1 MFSSIILMTASMF
14 VFLFKMTSMFWDTR
28 SAMKNV
34 NILNNYCLIKSVI
47 SSFTTDSGRIY
58 LPGSV
63 RMLFKSSACWEPSNR
78 FDMHCCE
85 RFKKCFSVF
94 RVLCMKNKLFHTQ
107 LSQVFSSLQL
117 LSNRTIGH
125 HNKGIRLI

>member
-1 MFSSIILMTASMF
+1 MFSSMILMTASMF
-14 VFLFKMTSMFWDTR
+14 VFLFKMTSMFWDTK
-28 SAMKNV
+28 SDMKNV
-34 NILNNYCLIKSVI
+34 NILNHYRLIKSVI

-85 RFKKCFSVF
+85 RFKKKKLRLVCFSVF
-94 RVLCMKNKLFHTQ
+94 RFLCMKNKLLFHTQ
-107 LSQVFSSLQL
+107 LTQVFSSLQI
-117 LSNRTIGH
+117 TFE
-125 HNKGIRLI
+125 

>member
-1 MFSSIILMTASMF
+1 MFSSMILMTASMF

-34 NILNNYCLIKSVI
+34 NILKHYRLIKRVI

-85 RFKKCFSVF
+85 RFEKNLRLVCFSVF
-94 RVLCMKNKLFHTQ
+94 RVLCLKNKLLFHTQ
-107 LSQVFSSLQL
+107 LPEVFSSLQ
-117 LSNRTIGH
+117 TTFE
-125 HNKGIRLI
+125 